1 MSLFSASS
9 MSNEENS
16 TDRSIAKDDKENLK
30 DGQRIQRIQ
39 YFSEITFHGLL
50 PDLFSSWG
58 STSKKVMYKKVPPAT
73 P

>member
-1 MSLFSASS
+1 MGLLSASS

-39 YFSEITFHGLL
+39 YFSEITFHSLL

-58 STSKKVMYKKVPPAT
+58 STSKKVMYKKVPPAI